1 MSLDLGPPDQRSAV
15 PKPLRGARVRA
26 WEAARQR
33 RNKGEGRGRAGR
45 RGLGGAGAQEGLCG
59 RRGGVEGVEEWTL
72 TTYYRRTTYCSPGG
86 GGVILGEPL
95 RAHRLLQRVGAGSG
109 GAAPKVALLVLWR
122 HVDLGLVLPR
132 AAAEAEDRR
141 RLTRRLLAHGG
152 TVAVG
157 ARARAVQGALDV
169 VVLKALRAAECP
181 RRLRRRVAVESRHV
195 LLAHGAWL
203 GSGSVV
209 RIRARVTR

>member
-1 MSLDLGPPDQRSAV
+1 MG
-15 PKPLRGARVRA
+15 
-26 WEAARQR
+26 
-33 RNKGEGRGRAGR
+33 KGWQA
-45 RGLGGAGAQEGLCG
+45 GLGGAGAQEGLCG
-59 RRGGVEGVEEWTL
+59 SVVGLEGVEEWTL
-72 TTYYRRTTYCSPGG
+72 TTYYRRTTYYSPRG
-86 GGVILGEPL
+86 GGVVLGEPL

-141 RLTRRLLAHGG
+141 RLARRLLAHGG

-157 ARARAVQGALDV
+157 ARAGAVQGALDV
-169 VVLKALRAAECP
+169 VVLEALRAAECP

-209 RIRARVTR
+209 RVRVRVTR